1 VILRSAQSET
11 KENEVA
17 VGDIVP
23 VPGTQFEETL
33 MSASPDLLR
42 EMIRGFAQRMMDAEA
57 GQLCGAG
64 YGEVTPDR
72 VNSRNGY
79 RRRDWDTRA
88 GTIELAVPKLRQ
100 GSYYPEW
107 LLERRRRAERA
118 LATVVATSYLLGVST
133 RRVEKLAESLGV
145 TKLSKSQVSVMAA
158 ELDEMVASFRSRP
171 LDAGPYPFLWIDALT
186 QKVREGGRTV
196 NVHALIATG
205 VNAGGKRE
213 ILGLDVATCED
224 GAGWLAFLRGL
235 AARGLSGVQLVTS
248 GCHHGLRDAIAAVLP
263 GAAWQRCRAHYSR
276 NLATRVPKSAQ
287 PWVSTLVR
295 TIFEQPGA
303 ASVRAQHAQVVTALE
318 AKFPAAAGH
327 LDDAREDILAFT
339 AFPREIWRQVWS
351 NNPQERLNKEIRR
364 RTDVVGIFPG
374 RDAIIRLVGAVL
386 AEQNDEWAEA
396 RRYMGPEILAACR
409 KPEKEKETSETSV
422 TIEAIG
428 A

>member
-1 VILRSAQSET
+1 M
-11 KENEVA
+11 A
-17 VGDIVP
+17 VSDIVP
-23 VPGTQFEETL
+23 VPGTRFEDTL
-33 MSASPDLLR
+33 ESASPDLLR
-42 EMIRGFAQRMMDAEA
+42 EMIRGFAQRMMDAEVE
-57 GQLCGAG
+57 GICGAG
-64 YGEVTPDR
+64 YGEVSPER

-79 RRRDWDTRA
+79 RRREWDTRA

-145 TKLSKSQVSVMAA
+145 TRLSKSQVSVMAS
-158 ELDEMVASFRSRP
+158 ELDELVASFRSRP
-171 LDAGPYPFLWIDALT
+171 LDAGPYTFVWIDALT

-205 VNAGGKRE
+205 VNADGKRE
-213 ILGLDVATCED
+213 ILGLDVASSED

-248 GCHHGLRDAIAAVLP
+248 DCHHGLRDAIAAVLP
-263 GAAWQRCRAHYSR
+263 GASWQRCRAHYAR
-276 NLATRVPKSAQ
+276 NLATKVPKSAQ

-295 TIFEQPGA
+295 TIFEQPDA
-303 ASVRAQHAQVVTALE
+303 ASVRAQHTQVVTALE
-318 AKFPAAAGH
+318 AKFPAAAAH

-364 RTDVVGIFPG
+364 RTDVVGIFPN
-374 RDAIIRLVGAVL
+374 REAILRLVGAVL
-386 AEQNDEWAEA
+386 AEQNDEWTEA
-396 RRYMGPEILAACR
+396 RRYMGPEILAAC
-409 KPEKEKETSETSV
+409 KKSAANPETRETDV
-422 TIEAIG
+422 TIDAIG